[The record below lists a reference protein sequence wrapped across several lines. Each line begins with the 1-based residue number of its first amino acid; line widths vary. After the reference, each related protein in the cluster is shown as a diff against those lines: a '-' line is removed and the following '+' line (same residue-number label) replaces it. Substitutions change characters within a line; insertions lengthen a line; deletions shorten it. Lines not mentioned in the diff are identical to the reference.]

1 MDPPRSLLCKLL
13 LQPTVGHSAHG
24 YYRVQIQNR
33 AVEVVTAMRA
43 YEYFLTTKFLLFVF
57 IALLFSVD
65 AEAQVVVDVSKITCD
80 QFATYKIENPEYIA
94 IWLDGYYHGTRED
107 MKVDIQTLSAN
118 AKKVEMYCLSKP
130 EVPLVQAVKT
140 VLGISIGP

>member
-1 MDPPRSLLCKLL
+1 V
-13 LQPTVGHSAHG
+13 QVAIAAYVGHSAHG
-24 YYRVQIQNR
+24 YYRYKSKNR
-33 AVEVVTAMRA
+33 AVEVAIAMHG
-43 YEYFLTTKFLLFVF
+43 YKYPFSTKVLLFAF
-57 IALLFSVD
+57 IALLFFVD

-94 IWLDGYYHGTRED
+94 IWLDGYYHGTRGD
-107 MKVDIQTLSAN
+107 MKVDIQTLSAD

-140 VLGISIGP
+140 VLGISVGP